1 MLRKTS
7 KSGSLAL
14 FWGMWL
20 LCRCEGGRI
29 WPESWMCSY
38 SLAFLGRDSQWDS
51 QGCRYPAS
59 TVVRLYYV
67 FKQNSA
73 FYWMYSFLKSFSMH
87 HLPEPTLPWGHT
99 VGNTHSSFSPGMCFP
114 IWLNVNLFVWLNQC
128 SKWGRKNPLEL
139 CWRISWS
146 ATAGAGE
153 AQHALGFFQ
162 QIMVWGSSCN
172 EWEGRSKEKCWWEKK
187 RS

>member
-29 WPESWMCSY
+29 WSESWMCSY

-59 TVVRLYYV
+59 TVVRCYYV

-128 SKWGRKNPLEL
+128 SKWGKKKPSRVVLEDL
-139 CWRISWS
+139 LISNGWCRGG
-146 ATAGAGE
+146 TACA
-153 AQHALGFFQ
+153 GFFPADYGLRQ
-162 QIMVWGSSCN
+162 
-172 EWEGRSKEKCWWEKK
+172 
-187 RS
+187 